1 MKITG
6 VNHNEKTERNFGLLF
21 CLYAF
26 EVHLFCWLVVLN
38 GERWNVEL
46 GVALRFL
53 QPGLSLAFSLEE
65 GITK

>member
-1 MKITG
+1 MKNRKKFWIT
-6 VNHNEKTERNFGLLF
+6 F

-26 EVHLFCWLVVLN
+26 AVHLFCWLVVLN

-53 QPGLSLAFSLEE
+53 RPGLSLAFSLEE

>member
-1 MKITG
+1 MKNRKKFWIT
-6 VNHNEKTERNFGLLF
+6 FLF
-21 CLYAF
+21 VCVA
-26 EVHLFCWLVVLN
+26 VHLFCWLVVLN
-38 GERWNVEL
+38 GERWDVEL